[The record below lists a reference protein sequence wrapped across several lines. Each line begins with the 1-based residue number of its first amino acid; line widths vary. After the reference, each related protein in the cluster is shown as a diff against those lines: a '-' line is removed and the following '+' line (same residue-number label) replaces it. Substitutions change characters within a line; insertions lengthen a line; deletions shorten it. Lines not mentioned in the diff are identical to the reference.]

1 MSAQKRSRQSISIEV
16 KKQII
21 DAKSAN
27 SSKTYG
33 DLAKEFS
40 NSKLKLTDNNIK
52 TIIRDKDKII
62 EAIDKGI
69 GGKRA
74 RLKPA
79 KYEDLEEAVLTW
91 FMQVR
96 TQNVAVDGPTLKV
109 NFKSTFQ
116 ISLFFRKNQ
125 SNWLKS

>member
-40 NSKLKLTDNNIK
+40 DDKLKLTDENIK
-52 TIIRDKDKII
+52 RVFRDKDKIL
-62 EAIDKGI
+62 AAVDNGI

-74 RLKPA
+74 RLRPA
-79 KYEDLEEAVLTW
+79 KYEDLEEAVL
-91 FMQVR
+91 
-96 TQNVAVDGPTLKV
+96 PKV
-109 NFKSTFQ
+109 CIF
-116 ISLFFRKNQ
+116 IC
-125 SNWLKS
+125 